1 MKTKLTTT
9 DIDQIKLFDVLSTFQ
24 REEILNNSSLYNFE
38 KNERIYGDSEDIKFV
53 YLVREG
59 SVKVGMNASN
69 GKTLIKNIIYKGE
82 LFGENIFTPMT
93 QRSEFAEA
101 LKTATVLK
109 IPSYI
114 FKKIVASNH
123 LFAQKIT
130 QIIIQRL
137 QNLEERLQSFVF
149 KKAKARIVDFI
160 KKTATLKGV
169 KIGIEEVLIHHG
181 MSHKEIA
188 YLTDTSRQTVARV
201 LGELKNDKLIHFS
214 PRKPSK
220 ILIRNMMAFG

>member
-1 MKTKLTTT
+1 MKTKLSTTE
-9 DIDQIKLFDVLSTFQ
+9 IDQIKLFDVLSTLQ
-24 REEILNNSSLYNFE
+24 REEVINNSTLYNFQ
-38 KNERIYGDSEDIKFV
+38 KNEKIYGDSEDIRFV
-53 YLVREG
+53 YIVREG

-69 GKTLIKNIIYKGE
+69 GKTLIKNIIYKDE
-82 LFGENIFTPMT
+82 LFGENIFTNIT
-93 QRSEFAEA
+93 QRAEFAEV
-101 LKTATVLK
+101 LKPATVLK
-109 IPSYI
+109 IPAHI
-114 FKKIVASNH
+114 FRKLVASNH
-123 LFAQKIT
+123 LFAQQIT
-130 QIIIQRL
+130 QIIIERL

-160 KKTATLKGV
+160 KKTASLKGI

-201 LGELKNDKLIHFS
+201 LGELKNENLIHFS